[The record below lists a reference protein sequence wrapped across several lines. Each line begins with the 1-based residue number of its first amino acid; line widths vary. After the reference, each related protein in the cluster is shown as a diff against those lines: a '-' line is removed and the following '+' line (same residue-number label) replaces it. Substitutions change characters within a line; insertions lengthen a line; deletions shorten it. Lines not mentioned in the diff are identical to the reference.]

1 MKIEDQILF
10 EIKPYIAAGDLGG
23 LQELWNRYQH
33 EIEWEHPIAWD
44 YIFQKSYLHAALK
57 KQREIC
63 TWLDTLFL
71 SFDPM
76 IQIAMRQMFAYARYL
91 LAK

>member
-10 EIKPYIAAGDLGG
+10 EIKPYITAGDLEG
-23 LQELWNRYQH
+23 LQLLLNRYQH

-57 KQREIC
+57 KQQDIC
-63 TWLDTLFL
+63 KWLDTLFVT
-71 SFDPM
+71 FDPV
-76 IQIAMRQMFAYARYL
+76 IQIALRQMFAYARHL
-91 LAK
+91 LSQ

>member
-1 MKIEDQILF
+1 MKIEDQILY
-10 EIKPYIAAGDLGG
+10 EIKPYITTGDIDG
-23 LQELWNRYQH
+23 LQLLWNQYQH

-57 KQREIC
+57 KKKEIC
-63 TWLDTLFL
+63 TWLDTLFVT
-71 SFDPM
+71 FDPI
-76 IQIAMRQMFAYARYL
+76 IQMAMRQMFAYARYL